1 MKASKAIE
9 MLKNYKPDE
18 EIYILWWDSDLSQ
31 QFADTDPLTEDEWID
46 IVNHMEHNDLGSEEI
61 SDYLIDQIVEAV
73 SDRES

>member
-1 MKASKAIE
+1 

-46 IVNHMEHNDLGSEEI
+46 IVNHMKHNDLGSEEI
-61 SDYLIDQIVEAV
+61 SDYLIDQIVEAI